1 MEKLSRH
8 NPVAASSEGSQA
20 SSLPLPQGTVQEAV
34 SVSIKKLAEVSAHSP
49 KAHLLL
55 LYGLALLGPSSQAGV
70 QGLCRVQ

>member
-1 MEKLSRH
+1 M
-8 NPVAASSEGSQA
+8 
-20 SSLPLPQGTVQEAV
+20 QEAV
-34 SVSIKKLAEVSAHSP
+34 SVSIEKLAEVSAHSP